1 MMSTPRYFVLLALLV
16 ILPACLSNSP
26 DDNGGATAVAQELET
41 EEHKTLYA
49 IGLAVSQSLGALNLS
64 EDELNFVKQGLT
76 DGALKREAKV
86 DLQEYGPKLQEF
98 AMSRQAAAA
107 EVEKAKA
114 GEFLDKM
121 AAEPNAERTESGLV
135 YIPISPGEGDSP
147 ALTDKVQVHYHGTLT
162 DGTVFDS
169 SVDRGEPVTFP
180 LNGVIACWQ
189 EGVQKM
195 QPGGKAKLI
204 CPSGIAYGD
213 QGAPPKIPGGA
224 TLVFEVELISVEG

>member
-1 MMSTPRYFVLLALLV
+1 MMSTPRYLLLLALLV
-16 ILPACLSNSP
+16 VLPACLSNSP

-41 EEHKTLYA
+41 EEQKTLYA
-49 IGLAVSQSLGALNLS
+49 VGLAVSQSLAPLNLS
-64 EDELNFVKQGLT
+64 EDELKFVSQGLV
-76 DGALKREAKV
+76 DGALQRETKV
-86 DLQEYGPKLQEF
+86 ALEEYGPKLQQF
-98 AMSRQAAAA
+98 AMGRQAKAA
-107 EVEKAKA
+107 EAEKAKA

-135 YIPISPGEGDSP
+135 YIPVSPGEGDSP
-147 ALTDKVQVHYHGTLT
+147 ALTDKVKVHYHGTLA

-169 SVDRGEPVTFP
+169 SVDRGEPVSFP

-204 CPSGIAYGD
+204 CPSDIAYGD

-224 TLVFEVELISVEG
+224 TLVFEVELISIEG